1 MKIAHQNIKRSLVNN
16 LPYSKSAE
24 QQNFIHQLLLF
35 LEIEKEGIPQIL
47 SYIEGFK
54 EVQKFKISNRSKF
67 ELLTNKER
75 EVFKLVVEGKKSNE
89 IADELY
95 IETTTVSTHRK
106 RIKQKLNVV
115 SIFDWYNYAKA
126 FDFI

>member
-106 RIKQKLNVV
+106 RIKQ
-115 SIFDWYNYAKA
+115 
-126 FDFI
+126 